1 MRLRT
6 PLPLLAA
13 SALVTIALSA
23 CGASPAADQ
32 QKPAPPAEQAAPDA
46 PAATPAK
53 AGPIETFEQWLAAS
67 RLPDAPLACSLMT
80 DDLIA
85 KMNAE
90 FAATLG
96 VSFASCEDM
105 ITQTAAMYAATGTG
119 AEVDV
124 QLVSETASS
133 ATLFATYVGSG
144 KCGTIVLEAEAD
156 GWVINEQ
163 SEEYIAG

>member
-1 MRLRT
+1 MLMI
-6 PLPLLAA
+6 
-13 SALVTIALSA
+13 SLSA
-23 CGASPAADQ
+23 CSVNPAAEPQ
-32 QKPAPPAEQAAPDA
+32 APEQPAEQATTDA
-46 PAATPAK
+46 PAATSERL
-53 AGPIETFEQWLAAS
+53 GPIETFEHWLAAS
-67 RLPDAPLACSLMT
+67 RQPDAALACSLMT
-80 DDLIA
+80 DDLIT

-96 VSFASCEDM
+96 VNFASCEDM
-105 ITQTAAMYAATGTG
+105 ITQTAAMYAATGAS

-124 QLVSETASS
+124 QLVSETANA

-163 SEEYIAG
+163 SEECNAG